1 MIDRKA
7 NVDDVNRS
15 MVQVNRELAAWP
27 TPD

>member
-15 MVQVNRELAAWP
+15 MVQVNRERAARP